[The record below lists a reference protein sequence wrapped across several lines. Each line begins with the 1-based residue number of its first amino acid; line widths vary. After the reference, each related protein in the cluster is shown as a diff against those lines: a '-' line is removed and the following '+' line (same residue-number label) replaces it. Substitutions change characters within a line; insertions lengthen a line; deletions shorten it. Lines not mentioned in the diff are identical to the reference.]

1 MQAPV
6 MIQPNGPRVFVD
18 EEEGFVKWSKL
29 DTICLQIL
37 FQLQGTDL
45 FQWGGSSIFHSVK

>member
-18 EEEGFVKWSKL
+18 EEEGFVKWSKSG
-29 DTICLQIL
+29 TICLRIL
-37 FQLQGTDL
+37 SQLQDTDL
-45 FQWGGSSIFHSVK
+45 FQWGGISIFHSVK